1 MYEISFFQAKNGS
14 ETCKINQ
21 TLLHSAYNPEL
32 EAERFASSSDADFI
46 PSAVFVIEPAL
57 SYCGKPLKKKFP
69 GTEIY
74 SIRFSKD
81 FIGYGKDFSKSFFF
95 KTENPSGFE
104 NEIYRFFDDKTLCS
118 ALFLEWPPSAKIFKP
133 ETESLLKSV
142 RKIIEKAKASLVT
155 ESFFA
160 KRWLKNAFLFSMNL
174 KKTSLIERGNFPVV
188 ICASGPSLY
197 PSIKKLKKFREKYF
211 LAAASS
217 SVSVLLENG
226 IEPDIA
232 LSTDG
237 GFWAKNHLVYDL
249 KKHGFPVAL
258 TCEGAF
264 PKKLMREGKIIPLLY
279 RDGLASSFSE
289 KVLSSLDIPFLSA
302 ERNGTVSGTLLSLS
316 MNLTEAKIFA
326 CGLDLE
332 SGKGKQ
338 HSEPNR
344 NENFSRRNETKTEP
358 RETKNARERL
368 NSKSLELYR
377 NWFQNLPEN
386 YSAKFFRL
394 SDNWIFEHN
403 LGKIKDIN
411 FTDFEDYLES
421 LDFSKLKKIAVKDSK
436 EISENEKDKI
446 RNQIENF
453 LHKFE
458 NEPEGASLDSFS
470 ENLFPAETVLLRKL
484 KDESEK
490 KIIAEKILERKKDFL
505 ESVRKI
511 LGKEK

>member
-14 ETCKINQ
+14 ETCKVNQ
-21 TLLHSAYNPEL
+21 TLLHSSYNPEL
-32 EAERFASSSDADFI
+32 EAERFASSIDADFI

-57 SYCGKPLKKKFP
+57 SYCAKPLKKKFP
-69 GTEIY
+69 EAGIY
-74 SIRFSKD
+74 SIRLTKD

-95 KTENPSGFE
+95 ETENRSGFE
-104 NEIYRFFDDKTLCS
+104 EEIYSFFGEKILCS
-118 ALFLEWPPSAKIFKP
+118 ALFLEWPPSAKVFKS

-160 KRWLKNAFLFSMNL
+160 KRWLKNAFLFSMNI

-188 ICASGPSLY
+188 LCASGPSLY
-197 PSIKKLKKFREKYF
+197 PSIKKLKKLREKYF

-226 IEPDIA
+226 LEPDIA

-237 GFWAKNHLVYDL
+237 GFWAKNHLAYDF
-249 KKHGFPVAL
+249 KKHDFPVAL
-258 TCEGAF
+258 TCESAF
-264 PKKLMREGKIIPLLY
+264 PKKLMREGKTIPLLY

-289 KVLSSLDIPFLSA
+289 KTFSALGIPFLFA
-302 ERNGTVSGTLLSLS
+302 ERNGTVSGTMLSLF
-316 MNLTEAKIFA
+316 MDLTEAKIFA

-332 SGKGKQ
+332 EGKGKQ

-377 NWFQNLPEN
+377 NWFENLPEN
-386 YSAKFFRL
+386 YSAKFSRL

-403 LGKIKDIN
+403 LGKIKDVN
-411 FTDFEDYLES
+411 FTDFKDYLES
-421 LDFSKLKKIAVKDSK
+421 LDFSRLKKIAVKDSK
-436 EISENEKDKI
+436 EISENEREKI
-446 RNQIENF
+446 RNQIEIF
-453 LHKFE
+453 LHRFE
-458 NEPEGASLDSFS
+458 TGPEDTSLDSFT
-470 ENLFPAETVLLRKL
+470 ENLFPAETVFFRKV
-484 KDESEK
+484 KDENEK
-490 KIIAEKILERKKDFL
+490 KIMAEKIAERKKNFL